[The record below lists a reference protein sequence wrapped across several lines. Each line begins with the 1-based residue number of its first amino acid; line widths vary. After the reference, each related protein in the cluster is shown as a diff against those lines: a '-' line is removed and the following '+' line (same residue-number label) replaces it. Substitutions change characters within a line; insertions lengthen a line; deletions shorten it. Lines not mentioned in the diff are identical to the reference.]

1 MMMLNF
7 DFVLRLLVAGILG
20 AIIGLDRE
28 YRAKE
33 AGYRTHFL
41 VSLGSALIM
50 IVSQYGFQEI
60 IKESSVTLDPSRVAA
75 QVVSGIGFIGA
86 GTIIFQKQIVR
97 GLTTAAGIWAT
108 AGIGLAVGAGMYTI
122 SIAATLLTLA
132 VNAITGVLGWPVLDL
147 NLAVALFYPFACF
160 ALSILG
166 TLAGIL
172 APRRRWL
179 SVLLFVGLVLL
190 SILLCFSLLLYSG
203 GRLQLWGSLPWLI
216 PLILGLLWLAGE
228 GFIYRE
234 IQRLCVR

>member
-1 MMMLNF
+1 MTRSFRFLLY
-7 DFVLRLLVAGILG
+7 DTRWRLLTLVWECLFLAVFYAATGGGEYSRYGESIAALMMTTLMFLASALG
-20 AIIGLDRE
+20 NCAAPNAL
-28 YRAKE
+28 
-33 AGYRTHFL
+33 
-41 VSLGSALIM
+41 SLGGRRIDIFWGIQGCAL
-50 IVSQYGFQEI
+50 VYA
-60 IKESSVTLDPSRVAA
+60 LC
-75 QVVSGIGFIGA
+75 
-86 GTIIFQKQIVR
+86 
-97 GLTTAAGIWAT
+97 
-108 AGIGLAVGAGMYTI
+108 
-122 SIAATLLTLA
+122 ATLLTLA

-228 GFIYRE
+228 GFVYRE

>member
-1 MMMLNF
+1 MTRSFRFLLY
-7 DFVLRLLVAGILG
+7 DTRWRLLTLVWECLFLAVFYAVTGG
-20 AIIGLDRE
+20 RE
-28 YRAKE
+28 YSRYGESIA
-33 AGYRTHFL
+33 ALMMTPLMFL
-41 VSLGSALIM
+41 ASTLGNCAAPNALSLGGRRIDIFWGIQGCAL
-50 IVSQYGFQEI
+50 VYA
-60 IKESSVTLDPSRVAA
+60 LC
-75 QVVSGIGFIGA
+75 
-86 GTIIFQKQIVR
+86 
-97 GLTTAAGIWAT
+97 
-108 AGIGLAVGAGMYTI
+108 
-122 SIAATLLTLA
+122 ATLLTLA

>member
-1 MMMLNF
+1 MTRSFRFFFF
-7 DFVLRLLVAGILG
+7 DLRWKLL
-20 AIIGLDRE
+20 
-28 YRAKE
+28 
-33 AGYRTHFL
+33 TL
-41 VSLGSALIM
+41 VSVCLFLAIFYELTGGGEYSRYGESAAALLMMALMVVFTTLGTGGAPSALSLGGRRTDI
-50 IVSQYGFQEI
+50 FW
-60 IKESSVTLDPSRVAA
+60 
-75 QVVSGIGFIGA
+75 GIQGCA
-86 GTIIFQKQIVR
+86 LVYA
-97 GLTTAAGIWAT
+97 LC
-108 AGIGLAVGAGMYTI
+108 
-122 SIAATLLTLA
+122 ATLLTLA

-190 SILLCFSLLLYSG
+190 SILLCFSLLLYSD

-228 GFIYRE
+228 GFVYRE

>member
-1 MMMLNF
+1 MTRSFRFLLY
-7 DFVLRLLVAGILG
+7 DTRWRLLTLVWECLFLAVFYAVTGGGEYSRYGESIAALMMTTLMFLASALG
-20 AIIGLDRE
+20 NCAAPNAL
-28 YRAKE
+28 
-33 AGYRTHFL
+33 
-41 VSLGSALIM
+41 SLGGRRIDIFWGIQGCARVYALC
-50 IVSQYGFQEI
+50 
-60 IKESSVTLDPSRVAA
+60 
-75 QVVSGIGFIGA
+75 
-86 GTIIFQKQIVR
+86 
-97 GLTTAAGIWAT
+97 
-108 AGIGLAVGAGMYTI
+108 
-122 SIAATLLTLA
+122 ATLLTLA

-228 GFIYRE
+228 GFVYRE

>member
-1 MMMLNF
+1 MTRSFRFLLH
-7 DFVLRLLVAGILG
+7 DTRWRLL
-20 AIIGLDRE
+20 
-28 YRAKE
+28 
-33 AGYRTHFL
+33 TL
-41 VSLGSALIM
+41 VWECL
-50 IVSQYGFQEI
+50 F
-60 IKESSVTLDPSRVAA
+60 
-75 QVVSGIGFIGA
+75 
-86 GTIIFQKQIVR
+86 
-97 GLTTAAGIWAT
+97 
-108 AGIGLAVGAGMYTI
+108 LAVFYAVTGYGARYGYGINI
-122 SIAATLLTLA
+122 SGFLMPTLVILASTLGNCAAPNALALGGRRIDIFWGIQGCALVYALCATLLTLA
-132 VNAITGVLGWPVLDL
+132 INAITRVLGWPVLDL

-160 ALSILG
+160 SLSILG
-166 TLAGIL
+166 VLAGIL

>member
-1 MMMLNF
+1 MTRSFRFLLH
-7 DFVLRLLVAGILG
+7 DTRWRLLTLVWECLFLAVFYAVTGYGARYGYGINISGFLMPTLVILASTLG
-20 AIIGLDRE
+20 NCAAPNAL
-28 YRAKE
+28 
-33 AGYRTHFL
+33 
-41 VSLGSALIM
+41 SLGGRRIDIFWGIQGCAL
-50 IVSQYGFQEI
+50 VYA
-60 IKESSVTLDPSRVAA
+60 LC
-75 QVVSGIGFIGA
+75 
-86 GTIIFQKQIVR
+86 
-97 GLTTAAGIWAT
+97 
-108 AGIGLAVGAGMYTI
+108 
-122 SIAATLLTLA
+122 ATLLTLA

-160 ALSILG
+160 SLSILG
-166 TLAGIL
+166 VLAGIL

-234 IQRLCVR
+234 IQHLCVR

>member
-1 MMMLNF
+1 MTRSFRFLLY
-7 DFVLRLLVAGILG
+7 DTRWRLLTLVWECLFLAVFYAVTGG
-20 AIIGLDRE
+20 RE
-28 YRAKE
+28 YSRYGESIA
-33 AGYRTHFL
+33 ALMMTTLMFL
-41 VSLGSALIM
+41 ASTLGNCAAPNALSLGGRRIDIFWGIQGCAL
-50 IVSQYGFQEI
+50 VYA
-60 IKESSVTLDPSRVAA
+60 LC
-75 QVVSGIGFIGA
+75 
-86 GTIIFQKQIVR
+86 
-97 GLTTAAGIWAT
+97 
-108 AGIGLAVGAGMYTI
+108 
-122 SIAATLLTLA
+122 ATLLTLA

-228 GFIYRE
+228 GFVYRE

>member
-1 MMMLNF
+1 MP
-7 DFVLRLLVAGILG
+7 VPGRLLCGHRLRGQIRVRDQHFRLSHATLVILASTLG
-20 AIIGLDRE
+20 NCAAPNAL
-28 YRAKE
+28 
-33 AGYRTHFL
+33 
-41 VSLGSALIM
+41 SLGGRRIDIFWGIQGCAL
-50 IVSQYGFQEI
+50 VYA
-60 IKESSVTLDPSRVAA
+60 LC
-75 QVVSGIGFIGA
+75 
-86 GTIIFQKQIVR
+86 
-97 GLTTAAGIWAT
+97 
-108 AGIGLAVGAGMYTI
+108 
-122 SIAATLLTLA
+122 ATLLTLA

-160 ALSILG
+160 SLSILG
-166 TLAGIL
+166 VLAGIL

>member
-1 MMMLNF
+1 MTRSFRFLLY
-7 DFVLRLLVAGILG
+7 DTRWRLLTLVWECLFLAVFYAVTGGGEYSRYGESIAALMMTTLMFLASALG
-20 AIIGLDRE
+20 NCAAPNAL
-28 YRAKE
+28 
-33 AGYRTHFL
+33 
-41 VSLGSALIM
+41 SLGGRRIDIFWGIQGCAL
-50 IVSQYGFQEI
+50 VYA
-60 IKESSVTLDPSRVAA
+60 LC
-75 QVVSGIGFIGA
+75 
-86 GTIIFQKQIVR
+86 
-97 GLTTAAGIWAT
+97 
-108 AGIGLAVGAGMYTI
+108 
-122 SIAATLLTLA
+122 ATLLTLA

-228 GFIYRE
+228 GFVYRE

>member
-1 MMMLNF
+1 MTRSFRFLLY
-7 DFVLRLLVAGILG
+7 DTRWRLLTLVWECLFLAVFYAVTGGGEYSRYGESIAALMMTTLMFLASALG
-20 AIIGLDRE
+20 NCAVPNAL
-28 YRAKE
+28 
-33 AGYRTHFL
+33 
-41 VSLGSALIM
+41 SLGGRRIDIFWGIQGCAL
-50 IVSQYGFQEI
+50 VYA
-60 IKESSVTLDPSRVAA
+60 LC
-75 QVVSGIGFIGA
+75 
-86 GTIIFQKQIVR
+86 
-97 GLTTAAGIWAT
+97 
-108 AGIGLAVGAGMYTI
+108 
-122 SIAATLLTLA
+122 ATLLTLA

>member
-1 MMMLNF
+1 MTRSFRFLLY
-7 DFVLRLLVAGILG
+7 DTRWRLLTLVWECLFLAVFYAVTGG
-20 AIIGLDRE
+20 RE
-28 YRAKE
+28 YSRYGESIA
-33 AGYRTHFL
+33 ALMMTTLMFL
-41 VSLGSALIM
+41 ASTLGNCAAPNALSLGGRRIDIFWGIQGCAL
-50 IVSQYGFQEI
+50 VYA
-60 IKESSVTLDPSRVAA
+60 LC
-75 QVVSGIGFIGA
+75 
-86 GTIIFQKQIVR
+86 
-97 GLTTAAGIWAT
+97 
-108 AGIGLAVGAGMYTI
+108 
-122 SIAATLLTLA
+122 ATLLTLA

>member
-1 MMMLNF
+1 MGTGSTF
-7 DFVLRLLVAGILG
+7 PAFSRAYLRVGKLRPPPTLCPWAGGGSTSSG
-20 AIIGLDRE
+20 A
-28 YRAKE
+28 
-33 AGYRTHFL
+33 
-41 VSLGSALIM
+41 
-50 IVSQYGFQEI
+50 
-60 IKESSVTLDPSRVAA
+60 SR
-75 QVVSGIGFIGA
+75 GA
-86 GTIIFQKQIVR
+86 PWSTP
-97 GLTTAAGIWAT
+97 LC
-108 AGIGLAVGAGMYTI
+108 
-122 SIAATLLTLA
+122 ATLLTLA

-172 APRRRWL
+172 APAGAGCP
-179 SVLLFVGLVLL
+179 SLLFVGLVLL

>member
-1 MMMLNF
+1 MTRSFRFLLY
-7 DFVLRLLVAGILG
+7 DTRWRLLTLVWECLFLAVFYAVTGG
-20 AIIGLDRE
+20 RE
-28 YRAKE
+28 YSR
-33 AGYRTHFL
+33 
-41 VSLGSALIM
+41 
-50 IVSQYGFQEI
+50 YGE
-60 IKESSVTLDPSRVAA
+60 
-75 QVVSGIGFIGA
+75 
-86 GTIIFQKQIVR
+86 
-97 GLTTAAGIWAT
+97 
-108 AGIGLAVGAGMYTI
+108 
-122 SIAATLLTLA
+122 SIAALMMTTLMFLASTLGNCAAPNALSLGGRRIDIFWGIQGCALVYALCAPLLTLA

-228 GFIYRE
+228 GFVYRE

>member
-1 MMMLNF
+1 MTRSF
-7 DFVLRLLVAGILG
+7 RFLLH
-20 AIIGLDRE
+20 DTRW
-28 YRAKE
+28 R
-33 AGYRTHFL
+33 
-41 VSLGSALIM
+41 
-50 IVSQYGFQEI
+50 
-60 IKESSVTLDPSRVAA
+60 
-75 QVVSGIGFIGA
+75 
-86 GTIIFQKQIVR
+86 
-97 GLTTAAGIWAT
+97 
-108 AGIGLAVGAGMYTI
+108 
-122 SIAATLLTLA
+122 LLTLVWECLFLA
-132 VNAITGVLGWPVLDL
+132 VFYAVTGYGARYGYGINISGFLMPTLVILASTLGNCAAPNALSLGGRRIDIFWGIQGCALVYALFTTLLMLAANAISGALGWPALGLNSAVL
-147 NLAVALFYPFACF
+147 LFYPFACF

>member
-1 MMMLNF
+1 MTRSFRFLLY
-7 DFVLRLLVAGILG
+7 DTRWRLLTLVWECLFLAVFYAVTGGGEYSRYGESIAALMMTTLMFLASALG
-20 AIIGLDRE
+20 NCAAPNAL
-28 YRAKE
+28 
-33 AGYRTHFL
+33 
-41 VSLGSALIM
+41 SLGGRRIDIFWGIQGCAL
-50 IVSQYGFQEI
+50 VYA
-60 IKESSVTLDPSRVAA
+60 LC
-75 QVVSGIGFIGA
+75 
-86 GTIIFQKQIVR
+86 
-97 GLTTAAGIWAT
+97 
-108 AGIGLAVGAGMYTI
+108 
-122 SIAATLLTLA
+122 ATLLTLA

-160 ALSILG
+160 SLSILG
-166 TLAGIL
+166 VLAGIL

-228 GFIYRE
+228 GFVYRE

>member
-1 MMMLNF
+1 MTRSFRFLLY
-7 DFVLRLLVAGILG
+7 DTRWRLLTLVWECLFLAVFYAVTGGGEYSRYGESIAALMMTTLMFLASALG
-20 AIIGLDRE
+20 NCAVPNAL
-28 YRAKE
+28 
-33 AGYRTHFL
+33 
-41 VSLGSALIM
+41 SLGGRRIDIFWGIQGCAL
-50 IVSQYGFQEI
+50 VYA
-60 IKESSVTLDPSRVAA
+60 LC
-75 QVVSGIGFIGA
+75 
-86 GTIIFQKQIVR
+86 
-97 GLTTAAGIWAT
+97 
-108 AGIGLAVGAGMYTI
+108 
-122 SIAATLLTLA
+122 ATLLTLA

-228 GFIYRE
+228 GFVYRE

>member
-1 MMMLNF
+1 MTRSFRFLLY
-7 DFVLRLLVAGILG
+7 DTRWRLLTLVWECLFLAVFYAVTGGGEYSRYGESIAALMMTTLMFLASTLG
-20 AIIGLDRE
+20 NCAAPNAL
-28 YRAKE
+28 
-33 AGYRTHFL
+33 
-41 VSLGSALIM
+41 SLGGRRIDIFWGIQGCAL
-50 IVSQYGFQEI
+50 VYA
-60 IKESSVTLDPSRVAA
+60 LC
-75 QVVSGIGFIGA
+75 
-86 GTIIFQKQIVR
+86 
-97 GLTTAAGIWAT
+97 
-108 AGIGLAVGAGMYTI
+108 
-122 SIAATLLTLA
+122 ATLLTLA

-228 GFIYRE
+228 GFVYRE

>member
-1 MMMLNF
+1 MTRSFRFLLH
-7 DFVLRLLVAGILG
+7 DTRWRLLTLVWECLFLAVFYAVTGYGARYGYGINISGFLMPTLVILASTLG
-20 AIIGLDRE
+20 NCAAPNAL
-28 YRAKE
+28 
-33 AGYRTHFL
+33 
-41 VSLGSALIM
+41 SLGGRRIDIFWGIQGCAL
-50 IVSQYGFQEI
+50 VYA
-60 IKESSVTLDPSRVAA
+60 LC
-75 QVVSGIGFIGA
+75 
-86 GTIIFQKQIVR
+86 
-97 GLTTAAGIWAT
+97 
-108 AGIGLAVGAGMYTI
+108 
-122 SIAATLLTLA
+122 ATLLTLA

-203 GRLQLWGSLPWLI
+203 GSLQLWGSLPWLI

-228 GFIYRE
+228 GFVYRE